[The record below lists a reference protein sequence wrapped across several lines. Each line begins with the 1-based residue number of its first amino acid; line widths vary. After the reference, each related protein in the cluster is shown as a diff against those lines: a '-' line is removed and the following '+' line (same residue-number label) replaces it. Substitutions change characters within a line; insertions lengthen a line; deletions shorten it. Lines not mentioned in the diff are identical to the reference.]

1 MKTNKQLKKSEIIRK
16 GKKKHKRSKNKKDL
30 RTTKPTSDE
39 PKTS

>member
-16 GKKKHKRSKNKKDL
+16 GKKKHKRAKDKKDL
-30 RTTKPTSDE
+30 RPSKPSSDE